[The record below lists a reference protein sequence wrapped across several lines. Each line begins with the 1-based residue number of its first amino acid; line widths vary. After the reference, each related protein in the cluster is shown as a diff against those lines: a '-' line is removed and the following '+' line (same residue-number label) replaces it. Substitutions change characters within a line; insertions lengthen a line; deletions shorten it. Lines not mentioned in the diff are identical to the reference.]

1 MRPASSTRRADSGP
15 ALVGAGLVALLA
27 LSLLACSERG
37 PLPAAPAVRPSVLL
51 ILLDQVSLRLGCYGS
66 AANTPNLDRLAARGR
81 RFDRAYGQYPSL
93 IPSRLALLLGRR
105 PETSRLWHA
114 PESHDAFGDAVPLP
128 EVFRSRGYATARVGR
143 VLGPSDALVAW
154 DETADPAAG
163 DAATTARE
171 AADLLARRR
180 DAPLFLAVGF
190 GAPPP
195 GALPPASFFAL
206 YDPRRLRLEPAAIP
220 ADLPPMAMADAGV
233 TPAAPTPPLPEEQRR
248 RLLAA
253 ELAHVSAVDAQVGV
267 VLEALDRLD
276 LTAKTLVVVVADTAP
291 PGAGPRA
298 DLLLEETLHS
308 ALIVAGPGVRE
319 PGTATDRL
327 VELIDVFPT
336 LADLAGLPKA
346 EGLDGVSLR
355 PLLDDPGPAV
365 KDAAV
370 SAVQRFGSR
379 LGRSV
384 RTDRWRY
391 TEWPDGSRELYDH
404 AADPGELRN
413 LAKGPPAQE
422 AVRRELHERLAAS
435 ASAATASTAP
445 SSPARAPAAA
455 ARGPRPN
462 VLLVIV
468 DDLNVRVGCYGYP
481 VQTPAIDRLAREGRR
496 FDRAYCQIASCSPSR
511 TSLLTGWRP
520 ERTGVLDNLQ
530 TPRERLTG
538 AVPLQE
544 HFHANGYFTARVG
557 KIYHGPFEEQFHWDL
572 AEHTPYLAGD
582 EAWEPPSKK
591 EREKAGSSARPWTAT
606 ANRDEDEPDGRTAR
620 RVARLLE
627 QHRDRPFFIAAGFN
641 KPHIHWIAP
650 RRYFDLYPPDRIEL
664 PREPD
669 DDRDGIPEIAIF
681 RRAPRAPGRFL
692 GGRGERDDAFR
703 REATA
708 AYYACVSF
716 ADAQIAVLLEALDR
730 LKLRDRTIVVILGD
744 HGFHLG
750 EHGGL
755 WRKNTLFEEA
765 LRVPFVIAA
774 PGVAKPGEASRS
786 VVESLDLYPT
796 LIELAGL
803 PPVPGIEGASLVPI
817 LEEPGRTVKPAAF
830 SVAPRNPPEL
840 GRSVRTERWRY
851 TEWPDG
857 GRELYDLAPPG
868 AWARLRAAL
877 GLGEMGRGDGL
888 PILRNLA
895 GDSRWAPVVAEM
907 QARLDRVGP

>member
-1 MRPASSTRRADSGP
+1 MMRRERS
-15 ALVGAGLVALLA
+15 VGRALLGVA
-27 LSLLACSERG
+27 VLTAACSG
-37 PLPAAPAVRPSVLL
+37 GAPPAWPPVARPNVLL
-51 ILLDQVSLRLGCYGS
+51 ILLDQVSLRLGSYGS
-66 AANTPNLDRLAARGR
+66 PAKTPNLDRLAARGR

-93 IPSRLALLLGRR
+93 VPSRLALLLGRR

-114 PESHDAFGDAVPLP
+114 PESPGAFGDAVPLP
-128 EVFRSRGYATARVGR
+128 EAFRSQGYATARVGR
-143 VLGPSDALVAW
+143 VLGPSDPLLAW
-154 DETADPAAG
+154 DETADPG
-163 DAATTARE
+163 DAAATARE
-171 AADLLARRR
+171 AADLLARRK
-180 DAPLFLAVGF
+180 DAPLFLTVGF

-220 ADLPPMAMADAGV
+220 PDLPPMAMADAGV
-233 TPAAPTPPLPEEQRR
+233 TPAAPSPPLPEEQRR

-267 VLEALDRLD
+267 VLEALDRLG
-276 LTAKTLVVVVADTAP
+276 LTARTLVVVVADTAP
-291 PGAGPRA
+291 PGAGPRP
-298 DLLLEETLHS
+298 DVLLEQTLRS

-336 LADLAGLPKA
+336 VAELAGLPKT
-346 EGLDGVSLR
+346 EGVDGVSLR
-355 PLLDDPGPAV
+355 PLLDDPGQAV
-365 KDAAV
+365 KDAAI
-370 SAVQRFGSR
+370 SAVQRFGSP
-379 LGRSV
+379 LGKSV
-384 RTDRWRY
+384 RTERWRY

-404 AADPGELRN
+404 DADPGELRN
-413 LAKGPPAQE
+413 LANGPAQA
-422 AVRRELHERLAAS
+422 AVRRELHERLV
-435 ASAATASTAP
+435 ASAATAGSPVTPPA
-445 SSPARAPAAA
+445 PARAPVS
-455 ARGPRPN
+455 GVPGTRPN
-462 VLLVIV
+462 VLLVMV
-468 DDLNVRVGCYGYP
+468 DDLNVRLGCYGYP

-520 ERTGVLDNLQ
+520 ERTGVFDNLQ

-664 PREPD
+664 PKDPD
-669 DDRDGIPEIAIF
+669 DDRDDIPEIAIF
-681 RRAPRAPGRFL
+681 RRAARAPGRFL
-692 GGRGERDDAFR
+692 AGTGERDDAFR
-703 REATA
+703 REGTA

-730 LKLRDRTIVVILGD
+730 LKLRDRTIVVVLGD

-774 PGVAKPGEASRS
+774 PGVAQPGVASRS

-796 LIELAGL
+796 LVDLAGL

-830 SVAPRNPPEL
+830 SVAPRSAPEL
-840 GRSVRTERWRY
+840 GRSVRTGRWRY

-868 AWARLRAAL
+868 AWARFLAAV
-877 GLGEMGRGDGL
+877 GL
-888 PILRNLA
+888 PRDPVVPRNLA
-895 GDSRWAPVVAEM
+895 SDPRFAGTIAEM
-907 QARLDRVGP
+907 QARLDRVGR